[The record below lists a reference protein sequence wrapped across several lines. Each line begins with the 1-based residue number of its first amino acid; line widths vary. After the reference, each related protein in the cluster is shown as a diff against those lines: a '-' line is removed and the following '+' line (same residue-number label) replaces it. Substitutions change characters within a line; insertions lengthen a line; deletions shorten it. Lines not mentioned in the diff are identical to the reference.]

1 MNSPSFDQFSQIIA
15 DVMTAVRNSKAT
27 ELTSEE
33 IAIMRFIVNGIV
45 PSGTEYYATAP
56 ASGEWFDG
64 AGLYTTDG
72 TPTKIWAAPSGF
84 VPAQT
89 EEPSSEEEPEEE
101 PTL

>member
-15 DVMTAVRNSKAT
+15 EVMTAVRNSKAT

-33 IAIMRFIVNGIV
+33 IDIMRFIVNGVV

-84 VPAQT
+84 VPA
-89 EEPSSEEEPEEE
+89 
-101 PTL
+101 PTPNAQSNDSGTPT